1 MDKSHESIAA
11 ANGITQQRQH
21 VELTNT
27 LQKWGDSFGVT
38 LESLEFAKRMDAVDP
53 LRDIRDNFT
62 FPTMKDL
69 PCVDQSLV
77 ENLDE
82 ECIYL
87 CGNSLGLKPKRADA
101 YQQDVLNCWGK
112 LGVFTHFTGRFPA
125 AQCDLLVKESLVKL
139 VGAGHS
145 DEVVCM
151 NGLSVNIHLLLIS
164 FYRPTANRYKI
175 MIEGHSFPS
184 DRYAVVSQLKLHGY
198 TEEDGLVILQTR
210 TGEHLLRTE
219 DILAAIQEHGQSVAV
234 VFLSGVH
241 YYTGQ
246 KFDIETITK
255 SGQAQGCLVG
265 WDLAHAA
272 GNTEL
277 KLHDWSVDFACWCS
291 YKYLNSGAGC
301 IAGAFIHRKHHQD
314 DRPRLCG
321 WWSNREETRF
331 DMQHSVD
338 AAPGADAYRLCN
350 PPPALVALHKAGLE
364 IFEEAGMD
372 RLLAK
377 QYLLTGYLEYL
388 MDHLDPDAGETGDEK
403 FVEII
408 TPRDPRQRGTQL
420 SVMFPFSVKEIHE
433 KLEKRG
439 VVCDVRLPSV
449 MRLAPTAS
457 YNTFTDVYRFFTVL
471 KQVMMECRM

>member
-1 MDKSHESIAA
+1 MNKSHNSDT
-11 ANGITQQRQH
+11 ANGIQH
-21 VELTNT
+21 DQDIDLTNS
-27 LQKWGDSFGVT
+27 LRKWADSFGVT
-38 LESLEFAKRMDAVDP
+38 LESSEFAAQMDLADP
-53 LRDIRDNFT
+53 LREVRSNFT

-69 PCVDQSLV
+69 PCVDLSLI
-77 ENLDE
+77 EKPDE

-101 YQQDVLNCWGK
+101 YQQEVLNCWAK

-125 AQCDLLVKESLVKL
+125 AKCDLLVKDSLVKL
-139 VGAGHS
+139 VGAENT

-151 NGLSVNIHLLLIS
+151 NGLTVNIHLLLIS
-164 FYRPTANRYKI
+164 FYRPTATRYKI
-175 MIEGHSFPS
+175 MIEGHAFPS
-184 DRYAVVSQLKLHGY
+184 DRYAVVSQLNLHGY
-198 TEEDGLVILQTR
+198 TEEDGLIILQTR
-210 TGEHLLRTE
+210 PGEHILRTE
-219 DILAAIQEHGQSVAV
+219 DILASIEKHGEHVAV
-234 VFLSGVH
+234 IFLSGVH

-265 WDLAHAA
+265 WDLAHAV
-272 GNTEL
+272 GNVEL
-277 KLHDWSVDFACWCS
+277 KIHDWDVDFACWCT
-291 YKYLNSGAGC
+291 YKYLNSGAGG
-301 IAGAFIHRKHHQD
+301 IAGVFIHQKHHHD
-314 DRPRLCG
+314 NRPKFCG
-321 WWSNREETRF
+321 WWSNREDTRF
-331 DMQHSVD
+331 EMQHSVD
-338 AAPGADAYRLCN
+338 AAAGADSYRLCN
-350 PPPALVALHKAGLE
+350 PPPALVALHIAGLE

-377 QYLLTGYLEYL
+377 QYLLTGYLEHL
-388 MDHLDPDAGETGDEK
+388 MDHLALSDAGEDK

-420 SVMFPFSVKEIHE
+420 SVMFPFSVKDIHE
-433 KLEKRG
+433 RLEKRG

-471 KQVMMECRM
+471 KQVMIECKM